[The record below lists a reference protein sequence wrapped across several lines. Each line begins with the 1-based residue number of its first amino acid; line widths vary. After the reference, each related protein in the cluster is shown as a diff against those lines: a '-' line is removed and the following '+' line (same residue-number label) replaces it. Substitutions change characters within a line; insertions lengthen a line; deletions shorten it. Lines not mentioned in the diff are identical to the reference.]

1 MSQSS
6 KIETIVSQ
14 FVADLREA
22 LTEESSSVLR
32 AALDGL
38 GAPAAATRRRGPGR
52 PKKSKGAVGAKA
64 RAKSRRKGAK
74 RAPEELEQLTRNLL
88 ATIKKQPGARIE
100 EIGAAMAVPTKELA
114 LPIKKLLADKAISKR
129 GEKRATKYTAK

>member
-22 LTEESSSVLR
+22 LTEESTSVLR

-52 PKKSKGAVGAKA
+52 PKKSKGAAGA